1 MTGIVLN
8 LQINLERMGSIII
21 LIIQIHEHG
30 ILLHL
35 FRSSLV
41 SLSSVLSNLS
51 LNTSL
56 LMLLCYFKILISNCF
71 LVLYQNIIDFGGGRM
86 GSRFLSG
93 VIKLS

>member
-1 MTGIVLN
+1 
-8 LQINLERMGSIII
+8 MGSIII

-35 FRSSLV
+35 FRSSSLV

-71 LVLYQNIIDFGGGRM
+71 LVLYQNIIDFRGGRM